1 MFSRCNIL
9 TNLRDTAG
17 RAQNTATLDA
27 KQSSGLVGIQ
37 ANNHPESLALMDH
50 VVVQLVMSAL
60 MVIVAR
66 NM

>member
-1 MFSRCNIL
+1 V
-9 TNLRDTAG
+9 G

-27 KQSSGLVGIQ
+27 KQSSGLVRGLKMGIQ
-37 ANNHPESLALMDH
+37 ANNHLESSVSMDH

-66 NM
+66 NT